1 MMLLDARRC
10 RSPVIA
16 FNRGS
21 APEII
26 DDGETG
32 FLVQDVAGMAL
43 AIGQLDQ
50 IDPAA
55 CRASVSERFGLERVV
70 DAYEAAY
77 TSAREADATQAPLG
91 VPSTISTSGTSAAQA
106 R

>member
-1 MMLLDARRC
+1 
-10 RSPVIA
+10 
-16 FNRGS
+16 
-21 APEII
+21 
-26 DDGETG
+26 
-32 FLVQDVAGMAL
+32 MAL

-55 CRASVSERFGLERVV
+55 CRASVSERFGLDRVV

-77 TSAREADATQAPLG
+77 MSARQADATQTPFG
-91 VPSTISTSGTSAAQA
+91 VPSTISTSITSFAPA